1 VRWSSLLVVA
11 GFAAAS
17 SSVLAQRM
25 LPNGDSGA
33 VTTARDGGAPPDAA
47 DGDARADGASAID
60 GAVIRRGDSAA
71 NDGSSPAASASVERR
86 EAVLVFGGDLVPH
99 LEVHRSLAAKGG
111 ASLFA
116 PIVAA
121 LRAADVAMLNFETPA
136 APSRSIPT
144 SQMQFNVHEDFV
156 RAVAEAGIDA
166 VSVANNHGYD
176 QGVDGVGETVRT
188 LRAASIVPLG
198 GALADEDPLTPAR
211 ISVLGEGLCVLSA
224 TRLLNFEMN
233 VPAAGRPRLALARE
247 AIVPEREA
255 FIAAIRA
262 ARASASCAA
271 IMVSLHSGTEYTDR
285 PDARDQTFFRRCADA
300 GADVVIGH
308 HPHTPHPVERYRV
321 AGSQREVTI
330 FYSLGN
336 FLSNQGAA
344 AEAGIDPDE
353 GRTHNINFDVRT
365 REGLLAVLRF
375 TRPAEGRL
383 VISRAGWVPLW
394 TINSPLRRRA
404 GEAQTI
410 QAALMPWEGGDD
422 PLLRAR
428 WQSLVRRVGEQTLL
442 ARADVPASVEAYAA
456 SEAAVF
462 ASRAEAR
469 QPART
474 RDRLRARPQGTN
486 GFDAR

>member
-1 VRWSSLLVVA
+1 MLPREDA
-11 GFAAAS
+11 DAS
-17 SSVLAQRM
+17 SAS
-25 LPNGDSGA
+25 
-33 VTTARDGGAPPDAA
+33 RDGGTTRDAA
-47 DGDARADGASAID
+47 QDGDVRADGANSID
-60 GAVIRRGDSAA
+60 AATVRRGDSAVS
-71 NDGSSPAASASVERR
+71 DGSSSAATASVARR
-86 EAVLVFGGDLVPH
+86 EAVVVFGGDLVPH

-144 SQMQFNVHEDFV
+144 SQMQFNVHQDFV

-176 QGVDGVGETVRT
+176 QGIDGVGETVRT
-188 LRAASIVPLG
+188 LRAANIVPMG

-211 ISVLGEGLCVLSA
+211 ITVLGESLCVLSA
-224 TRLLNFEMN
+224 TRLLNFDME
-233 VPAAGRPRLALARE
+233 VPGPGRPRLALARE

-262 ARASASCAA
+262 ARAATSCAA
-271 IMVSLHSGTEYTDR
+271 VMVTLHSGTEYTDR
-285 PDARDQTFFRRCADA
+285 PDARDQTFFRRCAEA

-321 AGSQREVTI
+321 PGSQREVTI

-353 GRTHNINFDVRT
+353 GPTHNINFDART

-375 TRPAEGRL
+375 TRPAAGRL
-383 VISRAGWVPLW
+383 AIIRAGWLPLW

-442 ARADVPASVEAYAA
+442 RRSELPASVEAYAA
-456 SEAAVF
+456 SDAAVF

-469 QPART
+469 RPART
-474 RDRLRARPQGTN
+474 RERSRRSSAAPN
-486 GFDAR
+486 H

>member
-1 VRWSSLLVVA
+1 MLIVA

-25 LPNGDSGA
+25 IPTVDAGA
-33 VTTARDGGAPPDAA
+33 HGAARDAGAR
-47 DGDARADGASAID
+47 GDAIADGASVRSDDPRSRSDATSIQQ
-60 GAVIRRGDSAA
+60 RDSAL
-71 NDGSSPAASASVERR
+71 NDGSSPQTTTQVAAR

-99 LEVHRSLAAKGG
+99 LDVHRSLAAKGG

-116 PIVAA
+116 PMVAA
-121 LRAADVAMLNFETPA
+121 LRAADIAMLNFETPA
-136 APSRSIPT
+136 APSRSVPT

-156 RAVAEAGIDA
+156 RAVADAGIDA

-176 QGVDGVGETVRT
+176 QGIDGVGETVRT
-188 LRAASIVPLG
+188 LRAANIVAMG
-198 GALADEDPLTPAR
+198 GALADEDPLIPSR
-211 ISVLGEGLCVLSA
+211 IRVLGENLCVLAAS
-224 TRLLNFEMN
+224 RLLNFDME
-233 VPAAGRPRLALARE
+233 VPRAGRPRLALARE
-247 AIVPEREA
+247 AVVPERDA

-262 ARASASCAA
+262 ARASDCAA
-271 IMVSLHSGTEYTDR
+271 VMVTLHSGTEYTDR
-285 PDARDQTFFRRCADA
+285 PEARDQTFFRRCADA

-321 AGSQREVTI
+321 PGAQRDVTI

-344 AEAGIDPDE
+344 AEAGIDPDA
-353 GRTHNINFDVRT
+353 GPTHNINFDART

-375 TRPAEGRL
+375 TRPAAGRL
-383 VISRAGWVPLW
+383 TISRAGWLPLW

-410 QAALMPWEGGDD
+410 QAALMPWQGGDD

-428 WQSLVRRVGEQTLL
+428 WQGLVRRVGEETLL
-442 ARADVPASVEAYAA
+442 SREDLPASAEAYAA
-456 SEAAVF
+456 SETAVF
-462 ASRAEAR
+462 ASRAEVR
-469 QPART
+469 RPTRSRERT
-474 RDRLRARPQGTN
+474 RPRAQGAN
-486 GFDAR
+486 GLAAR